1 MPSRTERRQ
10 HRPAIAGFTLV
21 EVLIAIGIL
30 ALMSVLLTP
39 MFLPPPGRTVSQ
51 VATEISLRLRELR
64 RESRATRE
72 HRYLVVD
79 TGARRYRS
87 GDTGTWQPLP
97 EGMTLELTTA
107 DSLLRSGDTGTID
120 YYPSGSSSGGRI
132 VLGLAGHVARID
144 VEWLT
149 GRVTVTQSQP

>member
-30 ALMSVLLTP
+30 ALMSVMLTP
-39 MFLPPPGRTVSQ
+39 MFLPSPGRTVNQ
-51 VATEISLRLRELR
+51 VATDISLRLRELR
-64 RESRATRE
+64 RESRAT
-72 HRYLVVD
+72 HQHHYLLLD
-79 TGARRYRS
+79 TASRRYRS
-87 GDTGTWQPLP
+87 DSASTWQPLP
-97 EGMTLELTTA
+97 KGMTLELTTA
-107 DSLLRSGDTGTID
+107 DSLLRSDDTGAID
-120 YYPSGSSSGGRI
+120 YYPRGSSSGGRI